1 MTITFYSM
9 NQYDMLYAW
18 ISFGCH
24 DCHASFPDSTDCT
37 TKSLQVTGPDGGGV
51 GLVLRSGGIALP
63 QPEET
68 QGLSRRCHGAMVPMV
83 PWHGSMGG
91 RRSPAVAIPGLF
103 RFSALFTSRDHFTKG
118 FSLSQVSINSHWD
131 LEKNDV
137 KLEKP

>member
-37 TKSLQVTGPDGGGV
+37 TKSLQVTGPDGCGV

-68 QGLSRRCHGAMVPMV
+68 QGLSRRCHGAMVPWC
-83 PWHGSMGG
+83 PWCHGTAQWAVEDPRPWPSLASSD
-91 RRSPAVAIPGLF
+91 SPHCSQAEITSRKA
-103 RFSALFTSRDHFTKG
+103 SALVR
-118 FSLSQVSINSHWD
+118 SQSTHIGI
-131 LEKNDV
+131 LRKMM
-137 KLEKP
+137 

>member
-1 MTITFYSM
+1 MTYHDYYIL
-9 NQYDMLYAW
+9 QYDMLYAW
-18 ISFGCH
+18 IFFGCH

-68 QGLSRRCHGAMVPMV
+68 QGLSRRCHGAMVP
-83 PWHGSMGG
+83 WCHGAMARLNG
-91 RRSPAVAIPGLF
+91 RSKIPGLF

>member
-1 MTITFYSM
+1 MTYHDYYIL
-9 NQYDMLYAW
+9 QYDMLYAW
-18 ISFGCH
+18 IFFGCH

-68 QGLSRRCHGAMVPMV
+68 QGLSRRCHGAMVPWCHGAMV

-91 RRSPAVAIPGLF
+91 RRSLASSDSPHCSQAEITSRKA
-103 RFSALFTSRDHFTKG
+103 SALVR
-118 FSLSQVSINSHWD
+118 SQSTHIGI
-131 LEKNDV
+131 LRKMM
-137 KLEKP
+137 